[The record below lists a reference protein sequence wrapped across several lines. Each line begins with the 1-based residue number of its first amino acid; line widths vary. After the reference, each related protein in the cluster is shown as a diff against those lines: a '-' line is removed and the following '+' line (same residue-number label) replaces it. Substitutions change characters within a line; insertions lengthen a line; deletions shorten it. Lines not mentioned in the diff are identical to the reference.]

1 MAITVTSTDPDA
13 YYWLGRCY
21 ESQNRKMDA
30 ANNYR
35 KAISLDKN
43 FTEARQ
49 RIRDPRYWICSSF
62 ALRVHLFIQSVKINS

>member
-21 ESQNRKMDA
+21 ESQKRKTDA
-30 ANNYR
+30 IYNYR

-43 FTEARQ
+43 FSEARQ
-49 RIRDPRYWICSSF
+49 RLNILDTGF
-62 ALRVHLFIQSVKINS
+62 AHP